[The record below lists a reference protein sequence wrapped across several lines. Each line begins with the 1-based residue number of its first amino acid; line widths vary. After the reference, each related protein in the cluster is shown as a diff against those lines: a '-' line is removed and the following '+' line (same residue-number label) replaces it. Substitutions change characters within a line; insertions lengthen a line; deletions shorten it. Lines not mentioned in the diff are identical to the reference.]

1 MKALQIN
8 GADPTRENVVNG
20 SYTLFRSFLFVA
32 KEEPSGSVMEF
43 IDFIR
48 SPEGQ
53 KVLVAEGLVPD

>member
-1 MKALQIN
+1 
-8 GADPTRENVVNG
+8 
-20 SYTLFRSFLFVA
+20 LFRSFLFVA